1 MPVFTVTG
9 DIDPFLHVSL
19 RQGES
24 IFCERDAMVMME
36 ETLDLTAKMQGGLLQ
51 SVMRTM
57 ANGESFFQ
65 QKIQAVRGDGDCL
78 LAPALPGAM
87 QVLEVGATQ
96 YCLADEAY
104 VAASEGVEVTAQM
117 QGIGNALFGNTGGFF
132 IGRSSGQGQIVVSG
146 FGALFTLDV
155 TPEKKVIIDNG
166 HVIAWDSR
174 LQYSLSASTNKS
186 SGFLGNMVNSLASGE
201 GIVLQ
206 FSGHGKVVVCSRNRS
221 GFVSWLGE
229 KINRKN

>member
-19 RQGES
+19 HQGES
-24 IFCERDAMVMME
+24 IFCESDAMVMME
-36 ETLDLTAKMQGGLLQ
+36 ETLDLSAQMQGGLMQ

-65 QKIQAVRGDGDCL
+65 QKITATRGDGDCL
-78 LAPALPGAM
+78 LSPSLPGAM
-87 QVLEVGATQ
+87 EVLEVGETQ

-104 VAASEGVEVTAQM
+104 VAASEGVEVRAQS
-117 QGIGNALFGNTGGFF
+117 QGMGNALFGGTGGFF
-132 IGRSSGQGQIVVSG
+132 IGRSNGRGQLVVSG

-155 TPEKKVIIDNG
+155 TPEKKITIDNG

-174 LQYSLSASTNKS
+174 LQYRLTTATKKS
-186 SGFLGNMVNSLASGE
+186 GGLLNNLVNSVTSGE

-206 FSGHGKVVVCSRNRS
+206 FSGQGKVVVCSRNRG
-221 GFVSWLGE
+221 GFVSWLSS
-229 KINRKN
+229 KINRR